1 MQYDSMETEDM
12 ILDVCD
18 DTEATDREVALAER
32 LSHLMDE
39 IETLEGALDLLRNS
53 IDGATDDD
61 E

>member
-12 ILDVCD
+12 ILEVSD

-32 LSHLMDE
+32 LSDLLDE
-39 IETLEGALDLLRNS
+39 IATLEGALDLLRDS
-53 IDGATDDD
+53 IDDTPED